1 MNNSDS
7 VHLVNGAKLVFITS
21 STLTTHISGMQHI
34 QERRGQNKRFS
45 LTVNG
50 WSVCMGPLRSTVSSL
65 SPRVPGLSAAAKRIL
80 AHTEM
85 GHWHISLYETRN
97 LCSLE
102 RTASS

>member
-50 WSVCMGPLRSTVSSL
+50 
-65 SPRVPGLSAAAKRIL
+65 
-80 AHTEM
+80 
-85 GHWHISLYETRN
+85 
-97 LCSLE
+97 
-102 RTASS
+102 